1 MKLIAQV
8 KLKPTKEQ
16 AKQLKATVI
25 AANGAASYISEH
37 AWMTKVFRQY
47 DLHHALYYEIRE
59 KFALTAQMV
68 VRVIA
73 KVADAYKVDKKAKR
87 TFFALGSIAYDTRIL
102 TWKLDKQ
109 IVSVWSLDGRL
120 KMPFVA
126 GQKQLDLLQYA
137 QGEADLILRNGEWY
151 IHQTCD
157 LPEPVGFDPDE
168 WLGVDSGI
176 VNIATDSDGTIYSGA
191 VVNAMRHRRRRQRRR
206 LQAKQTKSATRVL
219 RNLSGKERRFATNV
233 NHQISKEIVK
243 HAKRTGRGVILEDLK
258 GIRERVRLRKRQR
271 DDLHNWAWF
280 QLHGFIEYKGRLAGV
295 SVKKVD
301 PRNTSRKCSCCGYT
315 DKANRTS
322 QSKFS
327 CQQCHFSL
335 NADHNAAINL
345 AGALSTAHTNQT
357 GQLPPS

>member
-1 MKLIAQV
+1 MYYNTPMKLIAQV

-219 RNLSGKERRFATNV
+219 IDKIYKSHIMDGCTDNEKELASNRRKNC
-233 NHQISKEIVK
+233 
-243 HAKRTGRGVILEDLK
+243 R
-258 GIRERVRLRKRQR
+258 
-271 DDLHNWAWF
+271 
-280 QLHGFIEYKGRLAGV
+280 
-295 SVKKVD
+295 
-301 PRNTSRKCSCCGYT
+301 
-315 DKANRTS
+315 
-322 QSKFS
+322 
-327 CQQCHFSL
+327 
-335 NADHNAAINL
+335 
-345 AGALSTAHTNQT
+345 
-357 GQLPPS
+357 